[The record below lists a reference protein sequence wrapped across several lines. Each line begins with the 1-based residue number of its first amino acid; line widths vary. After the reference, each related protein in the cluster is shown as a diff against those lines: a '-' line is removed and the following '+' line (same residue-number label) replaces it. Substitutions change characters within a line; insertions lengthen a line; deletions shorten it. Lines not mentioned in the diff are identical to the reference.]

1 MIDFDTIP
9 KVASWLN
16 VAGMVCT
23 LTLLISF
30 YALPKQTTGRHYLTV
45 GVIASVCLLQLG
57 FIIPLGAD
65 PEQCLD
71 AITPNDMYSDLTCAF
86 SGAFLLFGGFAA
98 IAWSK

>member
-1 MIDFDTIP
+1 
-9 KVASWLN
+9 
-16 VAGMVCT
+16 MVCT

-45 GVIASVCLLQLG
+45 GVIASICLLQLG

-98 IAWSK
+98 ISWSK